1 MTIDQVRRLYREYLG
16 ATAGELT
23 VIGDFNPEPTLK
35 QLNEIF
41 AGWKAEKPYA
51 RIDQSLFPGIAAA
64 RHSILT
70 PDKAG
75 AQYEAGF
82 TMALSDRGPDHAA
95 LLLGN
100 FVLGGGDLASRLGER
115 VRNRDGLSYG
125 VSSSYSAGIEDD
137 VGRLSI
143 NAICNP
149 ANMGKVESAIR
160 EEFERLLKDGIPAKE
175 FEMAQQGIL
184 EARKRQRNAFT
195 ALDANQEKLSARF
208 TANPSLV
215 NAQFVALYFPSLQEI
230 VTATNCSRTSV
241 QRMLK
246 RAQEL
251 LERALPTNP

>member
-1 MTIDQVRRLYREYLG
+1 
-16 ATAGELT
+16 
-23 VIGDFNPEPTLK
+23 
-35 QLNEIF
+35 
-41 AGWKAEKPYA
+41 
-51 RIDQSLFPGIAAA
+51 
-64 RHSILT
+64 
-70 PDKAG
+70 
-75 AQYEAGF
+75 
-82 TMALSDRGPDHAA
+82 MALSDRGPDHAA

-184 EARKRQRNAFT
+184 EARKRQRNDDAYI
-195 ALDANQEKLSARF
+195 ANRLSRSLRLDSTLAYDAAIDEKLAAL
-208 TANPSLV
+208 TADEVHAALRKHFDPKRLV
-215 NAQFVALYFPSLQEI
+215 IVVAGDF
-230 VTATNCSRTSV
+230 AKKDGN
-241 QRMLK
+241 
-246 RAQEL
+246 
-251 LERALPTNP
+251 